1 MKNKKI
7 ALIILLI
14 ILVIIGFK
22 YKDFNLIFATEKEKN
37 EIKESIYINTDVKSF
52 KPLSYTESIL
62 GFNGDNAKILVFDI
76 SKDDYESN
84 NLHYSDESIGALAY
98 GTNKEDMGDYYKC
111 KIKLDNVDTAKD
123 YKNLRPF
130 SIVNLILESL
140 YIICIVII
148 LVNIFMNVKKSKI
161 VVIVA
166 TSIIVLLF
174 SCFFY
179 SNYTRYIKNRELDN
193 SSNDYSFLKA
203 RQSQEVH
210 NIDEEKNDQSNIN
223 NKSQDITQKILS
235 NQVVNFGTINK
246 IDDNYIYYSTENSIN
261 LYFEKN
267 TFSYSNGRTCKKI
280 NLEDVKVGDYIH
292 PFEKQILVYRN
303 LSGEELN
310 QELLYNLTLTEDERI
325 YSVNSISIEEINIE
339 NGNIAI
345 VKISYGD
352 IIGDDLTNERFS
364 TLVEFNSNT
373 KYYSKGNNINSV
385 NDLEIAKGNINSIL
399 LKKDSINKKSPAIAL
414 EFESTDN

>member
-84 NLHYSDESIGALAY
+84 NLHYSDENIGVLAY

-148 LVNIFMNVKKSKI
+148 LVNI
-161 VVIVA
+161 
-166 TSIIVLLF
+166 TT
-174 SCFFY
+174 Y
-179 SNYTRYIKNRELDN
+179 
-193 SSNDYSFLKA
+193 
-203 RQSQEVH
+203 H
-210 NIDEEKNDQSNIN
+210 
-223 NKSQDITQKILS
+223 
-235 NQVVNFGTINK
+235 
-246 IDDNYIYYSTENSIN
+246 
-261 LYFEKN
+261 
-267 TFSYSNGRTCKKI
+267 
-280 NLEDVKVGDYIH
+280 
-292 PFEKQILVYRN
+292 
-303 LSGEELN
+303 
-310 QELLYNLTLTEDERI
+310 
-325 YSVNSISIEEINIE
+325 
-339 NGNIAI
+339 
-345 VKISYGD
+345 
-352 IIGDDLTNERFS
+352 
-364 TLVEFNSNT
+364 
-373 KYYSKGNNINSV
+373 
-385 NDLEIAKGNINSIL
+385 
-399 LKKDSINKKSPAIAL
+399 
-414 EFESTDN
+414 

>member
-52 KPLSYTESIL
+52 KPLSYTESML

-123 YKNLRPF
+123 YENLRPF

-203 RQSQEVH
+203 KQSQEVH

-235 NQVVNFGTINK
+235 NQVVHLGIINN
-246 IDDNYIYYSTENSIN
+246 IDDKYIYYSDSDSKNF
-261 LYFEKN
+261 YFEKEL
-267 TFSYSNGRTCKKI
+267 FSYINGRTCK
-280 NLEDVKVGDYIH
+280 NMTLSDVKVGDYIH

-310 QELLYNLTLTEDERI
+310 QELLYNLSLTEDERI

-339 NGNIAI
+339 NGNTAI
-345 VKISYGD
+345 VKIIYGD

-399 LKKDSINKKSPAIAL
+399 LKKDSINKKSPAIVL

>member
-203 RQSQEVH
+203 KQSQEVH

-223 NKSQDITQKILS
+223 NKSQDITQKIIS

-339 NGNIAI
+339 NGNTAI

>member
-339 NGNIAI
+339 NGNTAI

-414 EFESTDN
+414 EFESTDS